1 MSAQP
6 PLLPLRLSS
15 AELWILHHVLLDRI
29 ELEQRSPATVDP
41 PPLEVF
47 QAFDKLEAGEH
58 LFTPTELRR
67 MRSELRRYLERT
79 NGTGPDRVTARRVID
94 RITDT
99 LAVPLS
105 PGLSP
110 DRRPPP
116 R

>member
-6 PLLPLRLSS
+6 PRLPLRLSS
-15 AELWILHHVLLDRI
+15 AELWILHHVLLNRI
-29 ELEQRSPATVDP
+29 ELEERSPSTADP

-67 MRSELRRYLERT
+67 MRTELRQYIKRT
-79 NGTGPDRVTARRVID
+79 DGPGQDRQAARRVID

-99 LAVPLS
+99 LALPLS
-105 PGLSP
+105 PGLNP